1 MKEKYFFAYQNPENI
16 PIREQA
22 SKQTKGQAI
31 IYENKFDVRHYNF
44 LEATPDLSPC
54 LLIDL
59 QLFANDDTG
68 EKTEKATPRR
78 REEARK
84 KGQVFKSTDL
94 NSAVIL
100 LAGSLAVY
108 FSFPYVLESIKE
120 FTALYILER
129 TLTDFTN
136 DYIYYM
142 LIEVC
147 IILAKVLFPIFLV
160 NFVVALMISYLQVGF
175 VFSTEVLT
183 PKMERINPIEGFKR
197 IFSKRALMEL
207 FKSVFKVVVTSY
219 IVYSVMKKN
228 FYIFPRFVDME
239 LIATIKVMSSV
250 VLEMAL
256 KVGIVFIIIG
266 IIDFIFQ
273 WYEHE
278 KSLKM
283 SKYDIKQEYKQV
295 EGDPL
300 VKSRQRRI
308 QREVAMQ
315 RMMTEVPKAD
325 VVITNPTH
333 FAVAIKYEASSMQ
346 APFVV
351 AKGQDFMALK
361 IKEVATQ
368 HKVIIVENPL
378 LARTLYYGIEI
389 GGQIPEELYQ
399 AVAEV
404 LAFVYK
410 QKKIAL

>member
-1 MKEKYFFAYQNPENI
+1 MPLAP
-16 PIREQA
+16 
-22 SKQTKGQAI
+22 
-31 IYENKFDVRHYNF
+31 
-44 LEATPDLSPC
+44 SP
-54 LLIDL
+54 LNIDL
-59 QLFANDDTG
+59 QLFADDDTG

-84 KGQVFKSTDL
+84 KGNVFKSTDL
-94 NSAVIL
+94 NSAVIV
-100 LAGSLAVY
+100 LAGSLAIY
-108 FSFPYVLESIKE
+108 FTFPNMLESIKE
-120 FTALYILER
+120 FTSLYILDR
-129 TLTDFTN
+129 TLTDFSN
-136 DYIYYM
+136 DYIIYM

-147 IILAKVLFPIFLV
+147 IVLAKVLFPVFLV
-160 NFVVALMISYLQVGF
+160 TFVVALMIGYLQVGF
-175 VFSTEVLT
+175 IFSGEVLT
-183 PKMERINPIEGFKR
+183 PQLSRINPIEGFKR

-207 FKSVFKVVVTSY
+207 IKSLLKVIVTGY
-219 IVYSVMKKN
+219 IVYSVMRKH
-228 FYIFPRFVDME
+228 FYIFPRFIDME
-239 LIATIKVMSSV
+239 LVATIKIMSSI

-266 IIDFIFQ
+266 IIDYIFQ
-273 WYEHE
+273 WYEYE

-315 RMMTEVPKAD
+315 RMMAEVPKAD

-333 FAVAIKYEASSMQ
+333 FAVVLKYEAAEMQ
-346 APFVV
+346 APVLV

-361 IKEVATQ
+361 IKEVASR

-378 LARTLYYGIEI
+378 LARTLYYSLEI
-389 GGQIPEELYQ
+389 GDAVPEELYQ

-410 QKKIAL
+410 QKKVAL

>member
-108 FSFPYVLESIKE
+108 FSFPYMLESIKE

-147 IILAKVLFPIFLV
+147 IILAKVLLPIFLV
-160 NFVVALMISYLQVGF
+160 NFMVALMISYLQVGS